1 MGNTIS
7 FSELNGESVNQK
19 PPVKRFTLSYFE
31 ADENRRFDLFHTQ
44 RSVSFVRVTLFL
56 AITLYITFSWL
67 DPLITN
73 GVTAELMAI
82 RLVSCLIFG
91 TAVGL
96 TFTKWGYRNFQFL
109 MSSVVLIAGISL
121 VGMILIAE
129 SAGGMGYY
137 AGILLAI
144 MYAHSLMR
152 IRFIYSSLTTWFVIL
167 LYGAAVI
174 LLGSTPTEIFIS
186 NLFFLIAAN
195 IMGMF
200 ASYWLEYYMKAV
212 YWKEKLLRE
221 KTDELQ
227 KEHQRKTDEL
237 ADAREMQLKML
248 PYNLPGCDIYNFSF
262 SMTAASEVGGD
273 YYDYHLD
280 DKQILTFGIGD
291 ATGHGLKAGI
301 MVTAMKLIFAEHAG
315 NENLVRFLKRASNSI
330 GLMGFRKLYMAF
342 AIGRLSGKDTLEL
355 AGAGMPPAL
364 IYRAETGTVEQ
375 IPLKGMPLG
384 SSVSYPYHITRTTV
398 EPGDIVMLMTDGLA
412 ETFNPDK
419 KMFGYERIERI
430 LTEMHDETPDRIIER
445 FHLESEQWLNGKP
458 QTDDMTFFIFKRS
471 PVLKK
476 KKGSKP
482 GKKLITPVEA

>member
-7 FSELNGESVNQK
+7 LTEFNGESVPQK
-19 PPVKRFTLSYFE
+19 PPVRRFTLSYFE
-31 ADENRRFDLFHTQ
+31 ADENRLFDRFHTE
-44 RSVSFVRVTLFL
+44 RSVSFVRITLFL

-82 RLVSCLIFG
+82 RLASCLLFG
-91 TAVGL
+91 AAIAL
-96 TFTKWGYRNFQFL
+96 TFTDWGLRNFQFL
-109 MSSVVLIAGISL
+109 MSNLVLFGGMSL

-129 SAGGMGYY
+129 SAGGYGYY

-152 IRFIYSSLTTWFVIL
+152 IRFIYATFTTWFVIL
-167 LYGAAVI
+167 LYAAAAVFF
-174 LLGSTPTEIFIS
+174 GSTPHEIFIS

-212 YWKEKLLRE
+212 YWKEKLLQE
-221 KTDELQ
+221 KTEELQ
-227 KEHQRKTDEL
+227 NEHQRKTDEL

-248 PYNLPGCDIYNFSF
+248 PHKLPGCEIYNFSF
-262 SMTAASEVGGD
+262 SMKTASEVGGD

-280 DKQILTFGIGD
+280 NMETLTFGIGD

-315 NENLVRFLKRASNSI
+315 NESLVRFLKRASNSI
-330 GLMGFRKLYMAF
+330 GLMGLRKLYMAF
-342 AIGRLSGKDTLEL
+342 AIGRLSNDDELEL
-355 AGAGMPPAL
+355 AGAGMPPAI
-364 IYRAETGTVEQ
+364 IYRAKTGIIER

-384 SSVSYPYHITRTTV
+384 SSVSYPYQTVRTTV

-412 ETFNPDK
+412 ETFNHDK
-419 KMFGYERIERI
+419 EMFGYERIEQLI
-430 LTEMHDETPDRIIER
+430 IEMRNETPDQMIER
-445 FHLESEQWLNGKP
+445 FHLESESWLNGSP
-458 QTDDMTFFIFKRS
+458 QADDMTFFIFKRN
-471 PVLKK
+471 PVPVRLPKK
-476 KKGSKP
+476 KNHKEVYAIS
-482 GKKLITPVEA
+482 EA